1 MLQNLTII
9 FFKEIY
15 TMKPEKIALSVLN
28 YICITSIVMANAI
41 EYIPKGPKETEE
53 FEKRLYELLPGY
65 VCGIYPKDA
74 ILAKGVSEKNLP
86 PESAARLAEY
96 KKIIETWLNRVLHV
110 KLKPKRFNKGD
121 WLGIR
126 KLHWDTDY
134 IVGRFVSA
142 SEEFPYKGAIVEF
155 QADDRSMDLTIT
167 SPLLLTADANGLSDA
182 NILNFTSKILNIPQ
196 EELNKIKIE
205 KYYITVA
212 GIDLC
217 NGKMQCEWDERDEKY
232 WRPDELIKREW
243 WSYIA
248 FWYIKGKM
256 VVHIS
261 TIEWKKGDL
270 PASTKSSWVF

>member
-1 MLQNLTII
+1 
-9 FFKEIY
+9 
-15 TMKPEKIALSVLN
+15 MKTQKIALSVLN

-53 FEKRLYELLPGY
+53 FEKGLYKSLPVY
-65 VCGIYPKDA
+65 ICGIYPKGT
-74 ILAKGVSEKNLP
+74 ILATGVSETNLP
-86 PESAARLAEY
+86 PEKAARLTQY
-96 KKIIETWLNRVLHV
+96 KDKVEIWLTRIL
-110 KLKPKRFNKGD
+110 KKELKPKIFNRGD

-126 KLHWDTDY
+126 KLRWDTDY
-134 IVGRFVSA
+134 IVGRFVGA

-196 EELNKIKIE
+196 EKLNKIKVE
-205 KYYITVA
+205 KHFIAVA

-232 WRPDELIKREW
+232 WSTDELVKRKW

-261 TIEWKKGDL
+261 TIDWEKGEF
-270 PASTKSSWVF
+270 PASTKSTWVF